1 MTWQNTGP
9 RNPTSSKPCNGSPRS
24 WFRGVDIIEL
34 VRPREFHATLK
45 TGAGRIVGIRPGD
58 YIIAGGRGAPYAM
71 SEAAFKENYEPAD
84 PEGNG
89 FKDPRY

>member
-1 MTWQNTGP
+1 MAKYRTK
-9 RNPTSSKPCNGSPRS
+9 KPHIVEAVQ
-24 WFRGVDIIEL
+24 WFPEVMVRGVDIIEL
-34 VRPREFHATLK
+34 VRPSEFHATLK
-45 TGAGRIVGIRPGD
+45 TGAGRIVGLRPGD
-58 YIIAGGRGAPYAM
+58 YIITGARGAPYAL